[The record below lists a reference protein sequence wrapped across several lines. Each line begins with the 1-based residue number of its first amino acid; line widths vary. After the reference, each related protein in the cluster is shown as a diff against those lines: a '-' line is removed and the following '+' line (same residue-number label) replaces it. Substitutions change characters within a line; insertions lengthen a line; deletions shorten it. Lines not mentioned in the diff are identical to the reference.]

1 MTNVIHICSMG
12 HRLGEKP
19 MNVIIKVMN
28 IIKQKSYS
36 AVIYYITQVTRYRM
50 VYTNPGG
57 RGREGL
63 K

>member
-1 MTNVIHICSMG
+1 
-12 HRLGEKP
+12 

-50 VYTNPGG
+50 VYINPRGEGG
-57 RGREGL
+57 GQVRGEGGGV
-63 K
+63 

>member
-1 MTNVIHICSMG
+1 
-12 HRLGEKP
+12 

-50 VYTNPGG
+50 VYTNPRGEGG
-57 RGREGL
+57 GGSSKRRRGGV
-63 K
+63 

>member
-1 MTNVIHICSMG
+1 
-12 HRLGEKP
+12 

-36 AVIYYITQVTRYRM
+36 AVIYYITQVPRYRM

-57 RGREGL
+57 GGAGGV